1 MASKKSKKNQ
11 ENLLFLFMGLIII
24 GLLIAGI
31 FLFQKQFSAMFAEQK
46 ANSET
51 ITAQVPQTSTSSETK
66 TLTKEEEY
74 IPQED
79 VQNLH
84 IYYGIKGKDK
94 LESEIKRVRKNSMR
108 IGQARQIVNSLLE
121 VPSNERLYKIL
132 PDNLALRG
140 LFYDSGLFIIDFSRE
155 FNKIFT
161 YGANE
166 QVLAVYSIVNS
177 ITELDPKAKVRF
189 LINGTEPEGDEGH
202 LDLSMQLSRLESIIE
217 KK

>member
-24 GLLIAGI
+24 GLLIAGF
-31 FLFQKQFSAMFAEQK
+31 FLFQKQFSSIFAEQK
-46 ANSET
+46 ANSEV
-51 ITAQVPQTSTSSETK
+51 ITAQVPQTTASSETQ
-66 TLTKEEEY
+66 TITKKEEY

-79 VQNLH
+79 AQNLH
-84 IYYGIKGKDK
+84 IYYGIKGNDK
-94 LESEIKRVRKNSMR
+94 LEGETKKVRKNSMR
-108 IGQARQIVNSLLE
+108 IGQARQIVNSLLDA
-121 VPSNERLYKIL
+121 PSNERLYRLL
-132 PDNLALRG
+132 PENLTLRG

-155 FNKIFT
+155 FNKIYT

-217 KK
+217 K

>member
-1 MASKKSKKNQ
+1 
-11 ENLLFLFMGLIII
+11 MGLIII
-24 GLLIAGI
+24 GLLIAGF
-31 FLFQKQFSAMFAEQK
+31 FLFQKQFSSIFAEQK
-46 ANSET
+46 ANSEV
-51 ITAQVPQTSTSSETK
+51 ITAQVPQATASSETQ
-66 TLTKEEEY
+66 TITKKEEY

-79 VQNLH
+79 AQNLH

-94 LESEIKRVRKNSMR
+94 LEGETKKVRKNSMR
-108 IGQARQIVNSLLE
+108 IGQARQIVNSLLDA
-121 VPSNERLYKIL
+121 PSNERLYRLL
-132 PDNLALRG
+132 PENLTLRG

-155 FNKIFT
+155 FNKIYQ

-217 KK
+217 K

>member
-24 GLLIAGI
+24 GLLIAGF
-31 FLFQKQFSAMFAEQK
+31 FLFQKQFSSIFAEQK
-46 ANSET
+46 ANSEV
-51 ITAQVPQTSTSSETK
+51 ITAQVPQTTASSETQ
-66 TLTKEEEY
+66 TITKKEEY

-79 VQNLH
+79 AQNLH

-94 LESEIKRVRKNSMR
+94 LEGETKKVRKNSMR
-108 IGQARQIVNSLLE
+108 IGQARQIVNSLLDA
-121 VPSNERLYKIL
+121 PSNERLYRLL
-132 PDNLALRG
+132 PENLTLRG

-155 FNKIFT
+155 FNKIYT

-166 QVLAVYSIVNS
+166 QVLAIYSIVNS

-217 KK
+217 K

>member
-24 GLLIAGI
+24 GLLIAGF
-31 FLFQKQFSAMFAEQK
+31 FLFQKQFSSIFAEQK
-46 ANSET
+46 ANSEV
-51 ITAQVPQTSTSSETK
+51 ITAQVPQATASSETQ
-66 TLTKEEEY
+66 TITKKEEY

-79 VQNLH
+79 AQNLH

-94 LESEIKRVRKNSMR
+94 LEGETKKVRKNSMR
-108 IGQARQIVNSLLE
+108 IGQARQIVNSLLDA
-121 VPSNERLYKIL
+121 PSNERLYRLL
-132 PDNLALRG
+132 PENLTLRG

-155 FNKIFT
+155 FNKIYQ

-217 KK
+217 K

>member
-31 FLFQKQFSAMFAEQK
+31 FLFQKQFSAIFAEQK
-46 ANSET
+46 ANSEPVK
-51 ITAQVPQTSTSSETK
+51 AQLSQNNISSETK
-66 TLTKEEEY
+66 SISKQEEY

-84 IYYGIKGKDK
+84 IYYGVKGKDK

-121 VPSNERLYKIL
+121 VPSNERLYRIL
-132 PDNLALRG
+132 PENLTLRG

-155 FNKIFT
+155 FNKIYT

-189 LINGTEPEGDEGH
+189 LVNGTEPEGDEGH
-202 LDLSMQLSRLESIIE
+202 LDLSMKLSRLESLIE
-217 KK
+217 K

>member
-24 GLLIAGI
+24 GLLIAGF
-31 FLFQKQFSAMFAEQK
+31 FLFQKQFSSIFAEQK
-46 ANSET
+46 ANSEV
-51 ITAQVPQTSTSSETK
+51 ITAQVPQTTASSETQ
-66 TLTKEEEY
+66 TITKKEEY

-79 VQNLH
+79 AQNLH

-94 LESEIKRVRKNSMR
+94 LEGETKKVRKNSMR
-108 IGQARQIVNSLLE
+108 IGQARQIVNSLLDA
-121 VPSNERLYKIL
+121 PSNERLYRLL
-132 PDNLALRG
+132 PENLTLRG

-155 FNKIFT
+155 FNKIYQ

-217 KK
+217 K

>member
-24 GLLIAGI
+24 GLLIAGF
-31 FLFQKQFSAMFAEQK
+31 FLFQKQFSSIFAEQK
-46 ANSET
+46 ANSEV
-51 ITAQVPQTSTSSETK
+51 ITAQVPQTTASSETQ
-66 TLTKEEEY
+66 TITKKEEY

-79 VQNLH
+79 AQNLH

-94 LESEIKRVRKNSMR
+94 LEGETKKVRKNSMR
-108 IGQARQIVNSLLE
+108 IGQARQIVNSLLDA
-121 VPSNERLYKIL
+121 PSNERLYRLL
-132 PDNLALRG
+132 PENLTLRG

-155 FNKIFT
+155 FNKIYT

-217 KK
+217 K

>member
-11 ENLLFLFMGLIII
+11 ENLLFLFMGVIII
-24 GLLIAGI
+24 GLLIAGF
-31 FLFQKQFSAMFAEQK
+31 FLFQKQFSSIFAEQK
-46 ANSET
+46 ANSEV
-51 ITAQVPQTSTSSETK
+51 ITAQVPQTTASSETQ
-66 TLTKEEEY
+66 TITKKEEY

-79 VQNLH
+79 AQNLH

-94 LESEIKRVRKNSMR
+94 LEGETKKVRKNSMR
-108 IGQARQIVNSLLE
+108 IGQARQIVNSLLDA
-121 VPSNERLYKIL
+121 PSNKRLYRLL
-132 PDNLALRG
+132 PENLTLRG

-155 FNKIFT
+155 FNKIYT

-217 KK
+217 K

>member
-11 ENLLFLFMGLIII
+11 ENLLFLFMGLIIL

-31 FLFQKQFSAMFAEQK
+31 FLFQKQFSSIFAEQK
-46 ANSET
+46 ANSEPIKT
-51 ITAQVPQTSTSSETK
+51 QLPQNNISSESK
-66 TLTKEEEY
+66 TISKQEEY

-84 IYYGIKGKDK
+84 IYYGVKGKDK
-94 LESEIKRVRKNSMR
+94 LESEVKRVRKNSMR
-108 IGQARQIVNSLLE
+108 IGQARQIVNSLLDA
-121 VPSNERLYKIL
+121 PSNERLYRIL
-132 PDNLALRG
+132 PENLTLRG

-155 FNKIFT
+155 FNKIYS

-166 QVLAVYSIVNS
+166 QVLAIYSIVNS

-217 KK
+217 K

>member
-24 GLLIAGI
+24 GLLIAGF
-31 FLFQKQFSAMFAEQK
+31 FLFQKQFSSIFAEQK
-46 ANSET
+46 TNSEI
-51 ITAQVPQTSTSSETK
+51 ITAQLPQSPTSSESPKNTK
-66 TLTKEEEY
+66 KEEY

-79 VQNLH
+79 AQNLH

-94 LESEIKRVRKNSMR
+94 LESEIKKVRKNSMK
-108 IGQARQIVNSLLE
+108 IGQARQIVNSLLDA
-121 VPSNERLYKIL
+121 PSNERLYRLL
-132 PDNLALRG
+132 PENLTLRG

-155 FNKIFT
+155 FNKIYS

-166 QVLAVYSIVNS
+166 QILAVYSIVNS
-177 ITELDPKAKVRF
+177 ITELDPKAKIRF

-217 KK
+217 K